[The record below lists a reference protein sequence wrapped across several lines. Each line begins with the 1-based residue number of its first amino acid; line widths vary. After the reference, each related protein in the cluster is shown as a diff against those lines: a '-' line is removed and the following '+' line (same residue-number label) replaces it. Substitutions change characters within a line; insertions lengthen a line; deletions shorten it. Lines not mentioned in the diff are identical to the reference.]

1 MPTSRRFV
9 RIKVLYVLYAHELS
23 KDPITKVKKDL
34 LTDIEDDDKLLFA
47 NELIDSVVKNQKEL
61 DKIIQP
67 KIDNWE
73 YDRVAI
79 IDKIILR
86 MALAEILYF
95 PEIPPKV
102 SINEAI
108 DIAKE
113 YSSANSGSFING
125 VLDSILID
133 LKTKNLLNKK
143 GRGLVDGKKRK
154 QNTNKDNEQN
164 KV

>member
-23 KDPITKVKKDL
+23 KDPITKVKRDL
-34 LTDIEDDDKLLFA
+34 LTDIDDDDKLLFA

-61 DKIIQP
+61 DDIIQP

-73 YDRVAI
+73 YDRIAV
-79 IDKIILR
+79 IDKLILR

-108 DIAKE
+108 EIAKE
-113 YSSANSGSFING
+113 YSSANSGSFVNG
-125 VLDSILID
+125 ILDSILID
-133 LKTKNLLNKK
+133 LKNNNLLNKK
-143 GRGLVDGKKRK
+143 GRGLIDGKKGS
-154 QNTNKDNEQN
+154 NKRN
-164 KV
+164 KSSE